1 MLSGMAEQSLT
12 ETAYLVL
19 TALADEPQH
28 GYAVIEEIKR
38 ISQGDVVL
46 HTGTLYATLDRLRAA
61 ELIEVEREEVVQSR
75 LRRYYR
81 LSGAGRERLAVETQ
95 RLQRHAAAADA
106 RLNRLRGARPATGA
120 GAA

>member
-1 MLSGMAEQSLT
+1 MLCRMAESSLT

-28 GYAVIEEIKR
+28 GYAVIEEIRR

-81 LSGAGRERLAVETQ
+81 LSGAGRERLAVETR

-106 RLNRLRGARPATGA
+106 RLSRLRGVRPATGT